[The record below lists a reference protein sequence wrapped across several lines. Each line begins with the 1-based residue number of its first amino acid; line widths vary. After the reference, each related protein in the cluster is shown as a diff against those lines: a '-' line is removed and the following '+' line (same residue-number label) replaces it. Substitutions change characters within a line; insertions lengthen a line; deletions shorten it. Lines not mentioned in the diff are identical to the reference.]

1 VSTVK
6 AVGFSSEFPAAALL
20 CFGYTAR
27 TMMKDEAAQA
37 AQQMEPA
44 RPKSTNPAAYC
55 PNCGSEMR
63 ESRCKVVCKN
73 CGFFLSCS
81 DFY

>member
-1 VSTVK
+1 MAEKPYLELSHT
-6 AVGFSSEFPAAALL
+6 GL
-20 CFGYTAR
+20 
-27 TMMKDEAAQA
+27 
-37 AQQMEPA
+37 EP
-44 RPKSTNPAAYC
+44 RKSLDPSRYC

-63 ESRCKVVCKN
+63 ESRCKLKCET

>member
-1 VSTVK
+1 MADNPSSDQTL
-6 AVGFSSEFPAAALL
+6 AVPAQP
-20 CFGYTAR
+20 
-27 TMMKDEAAQA
+27 K
-37 AQQMEPA
+37 PA
-44 RPKSTNPAAYC
+44 DASRFC

-63 ESRCKVVCKN
+63 ESRCKLKCEI